1 MFFKGIPIEIVC
13 LIKLNKSRLKEL
25 LQRWRFSCFQFLF
38 CVVLEF
44 GKTHNLIFLCCEYFF
59 TNYKHVKTYHER
71 KWKKASKKLCIN
83 SFSFMS
89 FFFFTILFMNSIYSN
104 YKTKHLL
111 YFHYTFVKNMSKYFI
126 FTDIFLSEW
135 YMMLK
140 SCI

>member
-1 MFFKGIPIEIVC
+1 MVC
-13 LIKLNKSRLKEL
+13 LIKLNKTRLKEL
-25 LQRWRFSCFQFLF
+25 LQRWHFWCFQFLF
-38 CVVLEF
+38 CVVLEIWQDTQLDF
-44 GKTHNLIFLCCEYFF
+44 SVLWIFFLLIISML
-59 TNYKHVKTYHER
+59 KHIMRENGR
-71 KWKKASKKLCIN
+71 KKKASKKLCIN
-83 SFSFMS
+83 SFSVMS
-89 FFFFTILFMNSIYSN
+89 FFFTIHFMNSIYSN

>member
-1 MFFKGIPIEIVC
+1 M
-13 LIKLNKSRLKEL
+13 LKHIMREN
-25 LQRWRFSCFQFLF
+25 
-38 CVVLEF
+38 
-44 GKTHNLIFLCCEYFF
+44 G
-59 TNYKHVKTYHER
+59 R
-71 KWKKASKKLCIN
+71 KKKASKKLCIN
-83 SFSFMS
+83 SFSVMS
-89 FFFFTILFMNSIYSN
+89 FFFTIHFMNSIYSN